1 MTFPEFQRADF
12 NSCSSNKI
20 EDAETREEQQPG
32 GRVLVLPQGIYITVF
47 FSKWKMLTIDEAF
60 FIPERRSQ
68 FDNLRN
74 HRSSSEDHLRPD

>member
-1 MTFPEFQRADF
+1 MQKQGRGRQ
-12 NSCSSNKI
+12 
-20 EDAETREEQQPG
+20 ETILQAWAG
-32 GRVLVLPQGIYITVF
+32 FFLVLPQGIYITVF

-74 HRSSSEDHLRPD
+74 HQSSSEDHLRPD